1 MALAAAAVA
10 PLFLTTSKFPKHPP
24 SINLHISIS
33 TPLLSPHSLI
43 YPLPISKAS
52 SKLRF
57 RFFSAVQEILIQDE
71 KVQHEKIYV
80 VNLPWDLF
88 APEIKNLFAE
98 CGTVK
103 DVEVIKQ
110 KNGKSRGFA
119 FVTMASVEEARAA
132 IDKFDSCE
140 MQGRTIRVEFAKSLK
155 KPSPPPEGSTVGE
168 TRHKIF
174 VSNLAWKV
182 RSSDLREFFSA
193 IYNPVSARVVFENP
207 SGRSAGYGFVS
218 FTTKEEADAAIAAL
232 DGKEL
237 MGRPIRLKIS
247 QRKVEESES
256 ELTAVDGADEQ
267 LQES

>member
-103 DVEVIKQ
+103 DVE
-110 KNGKSRGFA
+110 
-119 FVTMASVEEARAA
+119 
-132 IDKFDSCE
+132 E